1 MADVVR
7 IERHGARIQAT
18 IDHPPANAI
27 SAGVLSGLRDAVAQT
42 VADPEVRVLVIT
54 GAGERFFAAG
64 ADISE
69 FPTDGRRAGASGGQE
84 LTRELE
90 ALPKVTLAAVNG
102 MALGGGCEI
111 AMACDLRIAAPQARF
126 GQPEINLGLIPGWGG
141 TQRLP
146 RLIGR
151 GAAMPLL
158 LTGDPIDA
166 ATALRLGLVA
176 RVVDGDFAAGVAEYA
191 EMLAGKAPLAVAA
204 TKRAVYE
211 GLDKP
216 LDEGLAAEQRAFAG
230 LFATED
236 AREGITA
243 FLEKRRPVW
252 KGR

>member
-1 MADVVR
+1 MSDAVR
-7 IERHGARIQAT
+7 IERQGARLVAV

-27 SAGVLSGLRDAVAQT
+27 SGAVVAGLRDAIARAA
-42 VADPEVRVLVIT
+42 ADDAVRVLVIT

-69 FPTDGRRAGASGGQE
+69 FPTDGSRAGASGGQQ
-84 LTRELE
+84 LTAELE
-90 ALPKVTLAAVNG
+90 ALPKITLAAVNG

-111 AMACDLRIAAPQARF
+111 AMACDLRVAAPQARF
-126 GQPEINLGLIPGWGG
+126 GQPEINLGIIPGWGG

-151 GAAMPLL
+151 GPAMPLL

-166 ATALRLGLVA
+166 PTALRLGLVSKLIE
-176 RVVDGDFAAGVAEYA
+176 GDFTAGVAEYA
-191 EMLAGKAPLAVAA
+191 DMLAGKAPLAVAA
-204 TKRAVYE
+204 TKRAINE
-211 GLDKP
+211 GLDGP
-216 LDEGLAAEQRAFAG
+216 LAEGLAAEQRAFSG

-243 FLEKRRPVW
+243 FLEKRRPTW

>member
-1 MADVVR
+1 MSDEVR
-7 IERHGARIQAT
+7 LERQGARLVAV

-27 SAGVLSGLRDAVAQT
+27 SAAVIGGLRDAVAQAA
-42 VADPEVRVLVIT
+42 ADAAIRVLVIT

-69 FPTDGRRAGASGGQE
+69 FPTDGRRAGAGGGQE

-90 ALPKVTLAAVNG
+90 ALDTISLAAVNG
-102 MALGGGCEI
+102 IAFGGGCEI
-111 AMACDLRIAAPQARF
+111 AMACDLRVAAPHARF

-158 LTGDPIDA
+158 LTGEPVDA
-166 ATALRLGLVA
+166 ATALRLGLVS
-176 RVVDGDFAAGVAEYA
+176 RLIEGDFAAGVAEYA
-191 EMLAGKAPLAVAA
+191 DLLAGKAPLAVAA
-204 TKRAVYE
+204 TKRAVRA
-211 GLDKP
+211 GLDAP
-216 LDEGLAAEQRAFAG
+216 LEQGLAAEQQAFAG
-230 LFATED
+230 LFASED

-243 FLEKRRPVW
+243 FLEKRTPTW
-252 KGR
+252 AGR